1 MSDKPILLVDDSDDD
16 ATLLKLTLKKANLD
30 NPVHH
35 VADVEQAICYLSGEA
50 PFTDRTKHPLPSI
63 IFLDLKLPNRD
74 GFQLLEWVGRRPEFR
89 TIFIVVLAGVGRIEE
104 IAKAYRL
111 GANTFLTKPAKP
123 EDIDNLVTGH
133 ANIWHT

>member
-1 MSDKPILLVDDSDDD
+1 
-16 ATLLKLTLKKANLD
+16 LKLTLKKANLD